1 MNAQGKRRRVESVV
15 EEGGSSSA
23 VDKNEEVVQDAS
35 IIIETLSGRVKDLSQ
50 QLILIEAKQ
59 QVADAEVE
67 VRVAKKILEM
77 QKSVADEVRVPEG
90 GGDEEERLAAMAA
103 DYNSKLAFKEAER
116 NSKLAEENLTL
127 SRRRNYLEKD
137 YGSKNKFV
145 EDMLQMNK
153 DLSARMEKR
162 SAGMSAEVKK
172 RVCKIRADYEKRLSD
187 ALKPKTSVEAQL
199 DEFKKQLVDERSE
212 CSSLRHELEMVKQ
225 KLDKMGVGDDNESE
239 EEGEEESES
248 SEEEEQYVVKEDR
261 MTEIAHLKLLFT
273 NAARMRDRACT
284 AREEMRLSFEA
295 LEKETEEKQTEA
307 KQEIDRLTREVR

>member
-1 MNAQGKRRRVESVV
+1 VNAQGKRRRVESVV

-239 EEGEEESES
+239 EEEESES

-295 LEKETEEKQTEA
+295 LEKDTEEKQTEA
-307 KQEIDRLTREVR
+307 KREIDRLTREVR

>member
-1 MNAQGKRRRVESVV
+1 MNAQGKRRRVESVA
-15 EEGGSSSA
+15 EEGGSSSSA

-50 QLILIEAKQ
+50 QLILSEAKQ

-137 YGSKNKFV
+137 FGSKNKFV

-162 SAGMSAEVKK
+162 AAGMSAEVKK

-239 EEGEEESES
+239 EEGEESES

-307 KQEIDRLTREVR
+307 KREIDRLTREVR

>member
-239 EEGEEESES
+239 EEEESES

-295 LEKETEEKQTEA
+295 LEKDTEEKQTEA
-307 KQEIDRLTREVR
+307 KREIDRLTREVR